1 MPARDASFDFKMA
14 ASELPET
21 ARAGLDQMKTQHEQ
35 EKQRFDADYAQNRDL
50 YRQTEAKRLTEHH
63 RANHTM
69 KPPPGV
75 VREVMSADRIRQM
88 AADNVQRWY
97 AESREKMV
105 RDARQRERD
114 FVKTALGIQERDRGA
129 PDRLGP
135 ERR

>member
-35 EKQRFDADYAQNRDL
+35 EKQRFDADYAKNRDL
-50 YRQTEAKRLTEHH
+50 YRQQEEKRLAEHY
-63 RANHTM
+63 RANHNM
-69 KPPPGV
+69 KPPPGFDMGV
-75 VREVMSADRIRQM
+75 SRERIKVM

-114 FVKTALGIQERDRGA
+114 FVKTALGIQERDRGT

-135 ERR
+135 ERS